1 MSVYQPP
8 PAWHDDNPWA
18 DSLVYVPLH
27 ELATLIAG
35 GNVGFADGTTPET
48 SPDLLLGHWSRH
60 GNALDAYVLPGSGQ
74 AGIRFGSAPEA
85 YLSPHVRD
93 RAGFEALV
101 ERYRDTQPSATPAG
115 P

>member
-1 MSVYQPP
+1 MGTDLPP
-8 PAWHDDNPWA
+8 PTWHDDNPWA

-27 ELATLIAG
+27 ELATLVAG
-35 GNVGFADGTTPET
+35 GTGGAPAEASPE
-48 SPDLLLGHWSRH
+48 PLLSHWSRH

-74 AGIRFGSAPEA
+74 VGIRFGSAPEA

-101 ERYRDTQPSATPAG
+101 ERHGGPQPPATPSG

>member
-1 MSVYQPP
+1 MSVDIPP
-8 PAWHDDNPWA
+8 PAWHEENPWV
-18 DSLVYVPLH
+18 DSLVYVPLQ
-27 ELATLIAG
+27 ELAALLSG
-35 GNVGFADGTTPET
+35 GAYGASAEVTPE
-48 SPDLLLGHWSRH
+48 SYLAHWSRH

-74 AGIRFGSAPEA
+74 AGLRFGSAPEA

-101 ERYRDTQPSATPAG
+101 ERHRDAQPPATPAG

>member
-1 MSVYQPP
+1 MSADLPP
-8 PAWHDDNPWA
+8 PSWHDDNPWA

-27 ELATLIAG
+27 ELAAL
-35 GNVGFADGTTPET
+35 VADGTVGLADGT
-48 SPDLLLGHWSRH
+48 SSEFLLGHWSRH
-60 GNALDAYVLPGSGQ
+60 GNVLDAYVLPGSGQ

-93 RAGFEALV
+93 RARLDALA
-101 ERYRDTQPSATPAG
+101 ERYRDAQPLASPSG